1 MIGDDSFEKNQK
13 NSKDFQTNEEMTGIV
28 KLYNFFFNTLKKKRY
43 KFIRNMFINNNSNNS
58 ISILWF
64 LRSSFRFMEN

>member
-28 KLYNFFFNTLKKKRY
+28 KLYNFFFNILKKK
-43 KFIRNMFINNNSNNS
+43 
-58 ISILWF
+58 
-64 LRSSFRFMEN
+64 FRFMEKQRKKNEKHKCHCRSS